1 MKAVILLLVVIVVG
15 CGESSPTV
23 EIDNSW
29 IERKI
34 REKINKPEGE
44 LTEADLGKVME
55 IGWSGSDVY
64 AKRTPAFELLV
75 EKFTGLESLHLT
87 SMDLTEVPKGL
98 EKLSKLTKL
107 DLRGNELEDVKGLEK
122 LTQLRQLDLTYNR
135 DLYKDQIDELQ
146 KALPK
151 CIIKSNPHWHSAPYG
166 PRFGGKPSLGGN
178 R

>member
-1 MKAVILLLVVIVVG
+1 MKVLIPILIVLLVG

-23 EIDNSW
+23 EIGNIW
-29 IERKI
+29 IEREI
-34 REKINKPEGE
+34 RERINKPEGE
-44 LTEADLGKVME
+44 LTEADLGKVTE
-55 IGWSGSDVY
+55 IGWSGTDVY

-87 SMDLTEVPKGL
+87 SMDLAEVPKGL
-98 EKLSKLTKL
+98 EKLPKLTKL
-107 DLRGNELEDVKGLEK
+107 DLGGNRLSDVEGLEN

-151 CIIKSNPHWHSAPYG
+151 CTIKSNPHWHSAPYG
-166 PRFGGKPSLGGN
+166 PRRFGGPRFGEE
-178 R
+178 

>member
-1 MKAVILLLVVIVVG
+1 MKVLISIVIGLLVGG

-23 EIDNSW
+23 EINNIW
-29 IERKI
+29 IEREI
-34 REKINKPEGE
+34 RKRINKPEGE
-44 LTEADLGKVME
+44 LTEADLGKVTE
-55 IGWSGSDVY
+55 FGWGGQSDVY
-64 AKRTPAFELLV
+64 SKMTPAFELLV

-87 SMDLTEVPKGL
+87 YNDLTEVPKGL
-98 EKLSKLTKL
+98 EKLPKLTKL

-151 CIIKSNPHWHSAPYG
+151 CKIKSNPW
-166 PRFGGKPSLGGN
+166 K
-178 R
+178 